1 MMLFEQVRSI
11 WLPTTPVYYAVNG
24 ISAILGL
31 LCSLRSGIGVG
42 AFVAWL
48 ACVAAFAGLRRA
60 EENYLHLSKDDIDDR
75 RASVPLAFQSAAAP
89 TICVG
94 AWAALRVVQ
103 LFSHFQRRPQH

>member
-1 MMLFEQVRSI
+1 MLFEEVRSI
-11 WLPTTPVYYAVNG
+11 WLPRTPVYYAVNG
-24 ISAILGL
+24 FSAILGL
-31 LCSLRSGIGVG
+31 LCSLHSGIGIG

-48 ACVAAFAGLRRA
+48 ACVATFAGLRRA
-60 EENYLHLSKDDIDDR
+60 EEKFLHLSKDDVDDR

-103 LFSHFQRRPQH
+103 LFSHFQNPRSQH